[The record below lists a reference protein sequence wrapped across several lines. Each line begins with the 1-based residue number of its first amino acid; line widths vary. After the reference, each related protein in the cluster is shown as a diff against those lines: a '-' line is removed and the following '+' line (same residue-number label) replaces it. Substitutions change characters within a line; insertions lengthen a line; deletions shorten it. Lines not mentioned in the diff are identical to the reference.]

1 MLNNTKQPVPLKNI
15 LPFENSFSIK
25 NTSSLQTQILSL
37 LQKGNI
43 PLAEIYIRIVLSK
56 KPSDPYAL
64 NFLGWISSA
73 LNLHEIA
80 IFYFEKALEKD
91 NKWKLPH
98 KNIDKI
104 KKYLKIKND
113 CNQDKIIKNNKTKN
127 TKYLLIKAWGYGF
140 FSDVSHVLGQLLIAE
155 LTERSPIVYW
165 GKNSL
170 FGDGTEVNAFEH
182 YFESFSKLSINEF
195 EKNTFSYWPPKWNN
209 NNLKFKEVN
218 KWHGPYSRI
227 AGQYFLN
234 RPENVVISDFYSGI
248 VDIKPW
254 IPSTNPL
261 FKLSINEIYYYL
273 VNKYLHPK
281 TLIKKR
287 VDSFLQNKLMK
298 SSFIAVHVR
307 GSDKVIE
314 QKNLDS
320 VNKQYEDI
328 INKKILIDPSLKIF
342 LMTDDIRILN
352 RYYVLYGDRVVA
364 TKSQRTNGNQGVHY
378 KNFSNSL
385 EIGFEVMTDVYIAA
399 KAEIFIGNGWSNT
412 SQIVRYLKKWSEK
425 DIQFIG
431 PEINLSIN
439 TFLHNW

>member
-1 MLNNTKQPVPLKNI
+1 MLNNAKQPVPLNNI
-15 LPFENSFSIK
+15 LPIENSFSIK

-43 PLAEIYIRIVLSK
+43 PLAEIYIRIVLSR
-56 KPSDPYAL
+56 KPNDPYAL

-104 KKYLKIKND
+104 KKYLKTKND
-113 CNQDKIIKNNKTKN
+113 CNHDKIIKNNKTKN

-182 YFESFSKLSINEF
+182 YFENFSKLSINEF
-195 EKNTFSYWPPKWNN
+195 QKNTFSYWPPKWNN
-209 NNLKFKEVN
+209 TNLKFKEVN

-227 AGQYFLN
+227 AGQYLLN
-234 RPENVVISDFYSGI
+234 RSENVVISDFYSGI

-254 IPSTNPL
+254 IPSNHPL
-261 FKLSINEIYYYL
+261 FKLSINEIYYHL

-342 LMTDDIRILN
+342 LMTDDTRILN
-352 RYYVLYGDRVVA
+352 RYYELYGDKVVV
-364 TKSQRTNGNQGVHY
+364 TKSQRTNDNQGVHY
-378 KNFSNSL
+378 KNSSNSL

-399 KAEIFIGNGWSNT
+399 KAETFIGNGWSST

-439 TFLHNW
+439 TLLHNW

>member
-1 MLNNTKQPVPLKNI
+1 MLNKPKQPIPLKNI
-15 LPFENSFSIK
+15 LPFENSYSIK
-25 NTSSLQTQILSL
+25 NASSLQTKILSL

-43 PLAEIYIRIVLSK
+43 PLAEIYIRIVLSR
-56 KPSDPYAL
+56 KPNDPYAL

-91 NKWKLPH
+91 NKWELPH

-104 KKYLKIKND
+104 KKYLKTKND
-113 CNQDKIIKNNKTKN
+113 CNHDKIIKNNKTKN

-155 LTERSPIVYW
+155 LTERLPIVYW

-170 FGDGTEVNAFEH
+170 FGDGTEANAFEH
-182 YFESFSKLSINEF
+182 YFENFSKLSINEF
-195 EKNTFSYWPPKWNN
+195 QKNTFSYWPPKWNN
-209 NNLKFKEVN
+209 SNLKFKEVN

-227 AGQYFLN
+227 AGQYLLN

-254 IPSTNPL
+254 IPSNHPL
-261 FKLSINEIYYYL
+261 FKLSINEIYYHL
-273 VNKYLHPK
+273 VNKYLYPK

-298 SSFIAVHVR
+298 SSFIAVHAR

-328 INKKILIDPSLKIF
+328 INKKILIDSSLKIF
-342 LMTDDIRILN
+342 LMTDDTRILN
-352 RYYVLYGDRVVA
+352 RYYELYGDKVVV
-364 TKSQRTNGNQGVHY
+364 TKSQRTNDNQGVHY
-378 KNFSNSL
+378 KNSSNSL

-399 KAEIFIGNGWSNT
+399 KAETFIGNGWSST

-439 TFLHNW
+439 TLLHNW